1 MGSGLVQIIILAAIA
16 LFLFL
21 RLRSVL
27 GTRDGFEPNLRELA
41 QREKSRQERSK
52 FEVIEGGGIDQDIA
66 DHAEPD
72 SDTFKALTDMK
83 KIEPGFS
90 VNEFVHGARAA
101 YEMIL
106 MAFEKGDLKTLETF
120 LAPEVYESFS
130 AAVIDRADK
139 GLSVEAEFVGLREV
153 KLESAAFDPVSKEAD
168 ITMRFL
174 GELTSVV
181 RDAQGNI
188 VEGDTRSIKRQKDTW
203 TFSRVM
209 GSDNPNWQLVATEG

>member
-1 MGSGLVQIIILAAIA
+1 MGSGLIQIIILAAIA

-41 QREKSRQERSK
+41 QNDKAMRDRSK

-66 DHAEPD
+66 DHTDPD
-72 SDTFKALTDMK
+72 GEAFAALTEMK

-90 VNEFVHGARAA
+90 VTEFVHGARSA

-106 MAFEKGDLKTLETF
+106 MAYERGDLKTLETF

-139 GLSVEAEFVGLREV
+139 GLTVEAEFVGLREV
-153 KLESAAFDPVSKEAD
+153 KLDGAEFDPASKEAD
-168 ITMRFL
+168 ITMRFT
-174 GELTSVV
+174 GELTSAV
-181 RDAQGNI
+181 RDADGEI
-188 VEGDTRSIKRQKDTW
+188 VEGDARSIKRQKDIW
-203 TFSRVM
+203 TFSRIM
-209 GSDNPNWQLVATEG
+209 GSENPNWQLVATEG